1 MKITFSPL
9 WRFDPIPGHGL
20 PLRGF
25 AIILTGHTTFGSTP
39 VDERSARHTDLFLT
53 TYNTYKR
60 QASIPVAGFE
70 PIIPASEW
78 KQINALDCA
87 ATQIGLG
94 TNRLS
99 NSTGF

>member
-1 MKITFSPL
+1 M
-9 WRFDPIPGHGL
+9 WRFDPIWGHGL
-20 PLRGF
+20 PLWGF
-25 AIILTGHTTFGSTP
+25 AIILIGHTTLGSNLM
-39 VDERSARHTDLFLT
+39 DERSARHTDLYLT

-60 QASIPVAGFE
+60 QTSMAAAGFE
-70 PIIPASEW
+70 PTNPASER

-87 ATQIGLG
+87 ATGLDLG